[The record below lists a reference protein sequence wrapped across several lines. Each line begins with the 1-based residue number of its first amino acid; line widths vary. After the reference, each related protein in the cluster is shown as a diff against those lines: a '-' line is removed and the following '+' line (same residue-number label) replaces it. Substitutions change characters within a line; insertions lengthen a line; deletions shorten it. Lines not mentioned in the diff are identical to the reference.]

1 MFANIAGLLING
13 IVRFAIENHWNV
25 ETFGKVSTN
34 DNVEYADGLI
44 SAVSV
49 VIYPMLKQT
58 PEERLAQM
66 YKTIRMML
74 MIPVLGMLLVYYP
87 AKVLLS
93 GWLPQYAE
101 SLKYMALLFL
111 MCVYESKVLL
121 INTYLKAL
129 RKEKDDDVY

>member
-25 ETFGKVSTN
+25 ETFGKVSLTMTMSN
-34 DNVEYADGLI
+34 MLMVFI

-66 YKTIRMML
+66 YKTIRM
-74 MIPVLGMLLVYYP
+74 
-87 AKVLLS
+87 KVS
-93 GWLPQYAE
+93 ARR
-101 SLKYMALLFL
+101 
-111 MCVYESKVLL
+111 
-121 INTYLKAL
+121 T
-129 RKEKDDDVY
+129 